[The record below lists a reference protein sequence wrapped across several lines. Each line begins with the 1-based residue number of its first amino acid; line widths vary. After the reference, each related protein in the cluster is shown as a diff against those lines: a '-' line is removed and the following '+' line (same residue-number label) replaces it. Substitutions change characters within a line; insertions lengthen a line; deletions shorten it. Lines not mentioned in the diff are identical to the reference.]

1 MGDIAIKISDVHL
14 AFGKNRVLR
23 GVSGQ
28 IKKGSIVTFLGRNG
42 CGKSTLLKIVT
53 GNLKPDVGRVEVA
66 EKELSSFHTNEMARQ
81 VAFLPQVHEI
91 PKDMTA
97 EELVSCG

>member
-28 IKKGSIVTFLGRNG
+28 SLFWGEM
-42 CGKSTLLKIVT
+42 
-53 GNLKPDVGRVEVA
+53 DVESRR
-66 EKELSSFHTNEMARQ
+66 S
-81 VAFLPQVHEI
+81 
-91 PKDMTA
+91 
-97 EELVSCG
+97 

>member
-28 IKKGSIVTFLGRNG
+28 IKRGVLSLFWGEM
-42 CGKSTLLKIVT
+42 
-53 GNLKPDVGRVEVA
+53 DVESQR
-66 EKELSSFHTNEMARQ
+66 S
-81 VAFLPQVHEI
+81 
-91 PKDMTA
+91 
-97 EELVSCG
+97 

>member
-42 CGKSTLLKIVT
+42 CGK
-53 GNLKPDVGRVEVA
+53 
-66 EKELSSFHTNEMARQ
+66 
-81 VAFLPQVHEI
+81 
-91 PKDMTA
+91 
-97 EELVSCG
+97 

>member
-28 IKKGSIVTFLGRNG
+28 KWMWKVDA
-42 CGKSTLLKIVT
+42 LK
-53 GNLKPDVGRVEVA
+53 NSDR
-66 EKELSSFHTNEMARQ
+66 
-81 VAFLPQVHEI
+81 
-91 PKDMTA
+91 
-97 EELVSCG
+97 

>member
-28 IKKGSIVTFLGRNG
+28 IKKGEYCHFSGEKWMWKVDA
-42 CGKSTLLKIVT
+42 LK
-53 GNLKPDVGRVEVA
+53 NSDR
-66 EKELSSFHTNEMARQ
+66 
-81 VAFLPQVHEI
+81 
-91 PKDMTA
+91 
-97 EELVSCG
+97 

>member
-1 MGDIAIKISDVHL
+1 MGDIAVRISDVHL

-42 CGKSTLLKIVT
+42 CGKSTLLKIVR
-53 GNLKPDVGRVEVA
+53 GNL
-66 EKELSSFHTNEMARQ
+66 
-81 VAFLPQVHEI
+81 
-91 PKDMTA
+91 
-97 EELVSCG
+97 

>member
-53 GNLKPDVGRVEVA
+53 GNLKPYMGRAPLLEASFLPRVRQRST
-66 EKELSSFHTNEMARQ
+66 KELPALYQSRK
-81 VAFLPQVHEI
+81 
-91 PKDMTA
+91 PKVQKCHSPKMR
-97 EELVSCG
+97 

>member
-28 IKKGSIVTFLGRNG
+28 IKRGSIVTFLGRNG
-42 CGKSTLLKIVT
+42 CGKSTLFNLMTKNLTVQEST
-53 GNLKPDVGRVEVA
+53 GN
-66 EKELSSFHTNEMARQ
+66 
-81 VAFLPQVHEI
+81 
-91 PKDMTA
+91 
-97 EELVSCG
+97 